1 MTNNEMVG
9 LFFVVIIPVIGG
21 LIALVKAFITPVLK
35 LEKAIEKL
43 LLTLEH
49 MKENDA
55 LRDKRLNKHGE
66 EIDNLKTQFQDHE
79 NRIEILEKRCEKNG
93 A

>member
-35 LEKAIEKL
+35 LEKAIDKL
-43 LLTLEH
+43 LITLEH

-66 EIDNLKTQFQDHE
+66 KIDDLKTQLHDHD
-79 NRIEILEKRCEKNG
+79 NRLEILEKRCEKNG